1 MSERCVIYGRIRW
14 SNMILRRKRNH
25 SQCYLREQGTRF
37 VYNYCVASESFTSIS
52 GVKPSLKTHIFKE
65 LYAGVITRT
74 QWGNDVLICL
84 FGANMLVLTSM
95 STDSLIMSR
104 HVELAM
110 RDR

>member
-1 MSERCVIYGRIRW
+1 MFE
-14 SNMILRRKRNH
+14 
-25 SQCYLREQGTRF
+25 
-37 VYNYCVASESFTSIS
+37 
-52 GVKPSLKTHIFKE
+52 IFKE